1 MKDDSGFSAIH
12 EISRCAES
20 AVGIAKVLLQNNN
33 VDIEARTN
41 FGLTA
46 LCLECSNKRRCGIVN
61 LLVLHGADVNARS
74 TNDPDMSTLR
84 LAIGDNGP
92 PNMALIL
99 DLLSYG
105 ALIDSGCILMDNS
118 GLLRK
123 IDRSMN
129 KLRNSEKLDYDSDV
143 IISDRDRTWMRNLA
157 VAITFRAP
165 QVAFKMWCIVR
176 SFGIFMAAGYR
187 TTTTYLHEGYE
198 VRGVHHKK
206 KFNTFELEHTGTF
219 SNLIA
224 KISLTCRMSFRWR

>member
-20 AVGIAKVLLQNNN
+20 AVGIAKVLLQNKSN

-46 LCLECSNKRRCGIVN
+46 LCLECSNKRRREIVN

-84 LAIGDNGP
+84 LVIGDYGP

-105 ALIDSGCILMDNS
+105 ATIDSGCILMDDS

-157 VAITFRAP
+157 LAITFRAP

-176 SFGIFMAAGYR
+176 SFITFHGIFMASGYDVVEDSIWNKA
-187 TTTTYLHEGYE
+187 LD
-198 VRGVHHKK
+198 
-206 KFNTFELEHTGTF
+206 FEEDCG
-219 SNLIA
+219 
-224 KISLTCRMSFRWR
+224 W